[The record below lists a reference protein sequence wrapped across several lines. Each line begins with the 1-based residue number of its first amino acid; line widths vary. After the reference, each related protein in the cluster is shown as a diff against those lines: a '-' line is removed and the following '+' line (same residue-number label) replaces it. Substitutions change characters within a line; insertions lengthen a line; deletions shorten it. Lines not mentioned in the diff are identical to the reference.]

1 MKPHKMLT
9 LSCVS
14 LLAATLATSPTSA
27 KEGQGGDQSAAGKKV
42 NAPPYEG
49 PAGLRFGITS
59 ESVAKLYDRVFDAQ
73 FVPRYRKTQ
82 SGPALKALDNELE
95 LQKGELRR
103 RIEFTDLPS
112 ALDSSAI
119 RNEFSHNNRESL
131 TRVFLTR
138 SIMSDDLK
146 SERTV
151 KYRRHFFFF
160 ADKLWKM
167 YDEYKLGETQLY
179 SSFDD
184 GVARLSKEF
193 GGKPQ
198 TLQAEE
204 AAGRLYPT
212 ASWTQGDVLVQL
224 LDRSDEGRV
233 ALVYVDKSVQDNLAQ
248 HRPNHPQTDSVSS
261 EVRQATSGSSS
272 KSKDNSSP
280 ADAYVRKRRSG
291 N

>member
-1 MKPHKMLT
+1 MKLHELLT
-9 LSCVS
+9 LSCAS
-14 LLAATLATSPTSA
+14 LLAVALATSPTRAKDADEAAKSA
-27 KEGQGGDQSAAGKKV
+27 QENEATS
-42 NAPPYEG
+42 PPYEG
-49 PAGLRFGITS
+49 PTGLRFGITS

-82 SGPALKALDNELE
+82 PGPAMKALDNELD

-112 ALDSSAI
+112 ALDSSSI

-138 SIMSDDLK
+138 TIMSDDLK

-160 ADKLWKM
+160 ADKLWKI

-193 GGKPQ
+193 GGKAQ
-198 TLQAEE
+198 ILKADE
-204 AAGRLYPT
+204 AAGRLFPS
-212 ASWTQGDVLVQL
+212 ALWTRGAVLVQL

-233 ALVYVDKSVQDNLAQ
+233 ALVYIDKSVQDNLAQ
-248 HRPNHPQTDSVSS
+248 YRPNHPESDSVSA
-261 EVRQATSGSSS
+261 EVRRATSGSSS
-272 KSKDNSSP
+272 ESKGNDSP